1 MFRKLKNRFKSNKNN
16 KKPGPPLLSIHEIK
30 PSITSIV
37 TIYKSRK
44 PPNDVFSG
52 ELPYTNTSETFVFES
67 RTSNREVNNIATE
80 AQELLN
86 RNIITELE
94 KLNRWLCEAITNI
107 QDGAIK
113 ARRPSSV
120 KTQTSKTR
128 PSEIK
133 PTSRNLHTESN
144 NYVEEDTTKQ
154 AKVVKSNP
162 SEYVVEHLSFFEIYK
177 SWAFVRV
184 LRSTTEFFFVWKTS
198 RIPS

>member
-1 MFRKLKNRFKSNKNN
+1 MFRKLKNRFKSNKTN

-37 TIYKSRK
+37 TFYKSRK

-52 ELPYTNTSETFVFES
+52 ELPHTNTSETFVFES
-67 RTSNREVNNIATE
+67 RTSNREVNNIAAE
-80 AQELLN
+80 AEDLLN

-133 PTSRNLHTESN
+133 PTSQNLRTESN

-154 AKVVKSNP
+154 AKGVKSNP
-162 SEYVVEHLSFFEIYK
+162 SEYLAFLV
-177 SWAFVRV
+177 AFVRV

-198 RIPS
+198 RIP